1 MNESNGNIRFLSAI
15 SYIGVLFVIGH
26 FAVEKN
32 NPDLRFHTF
41 QGGILFAFFVL
52 LYFIDFLIY
61 LFLSVVPA
69 LQIIVVLLLTIG
81 ISVAYVMLMVMGI
94 VNALKFRQGLLPF
107 VGKAAVALRVAID
120 NGFKNK

>member
-1 MNESNGNIRFLSAI
+1 MNENNGNIKFLSAI

-69 LQIIVVLLLTIG
+69 LQIIVVLLLSIG

-94 VNALKFRQGLLPF
+94 VNALKFKQGLLPF